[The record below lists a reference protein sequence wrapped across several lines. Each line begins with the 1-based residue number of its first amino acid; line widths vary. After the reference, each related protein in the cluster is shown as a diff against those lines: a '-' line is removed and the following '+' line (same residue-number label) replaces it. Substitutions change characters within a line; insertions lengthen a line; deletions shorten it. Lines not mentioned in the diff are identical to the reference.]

1 MFPAN
6 GQNLKLGRGS
16 LLFAPHDGSIAEAG
30 FIKVGNVPSLEFS
43 WDIETREKYSATQ
56 SSSPLLASSTSRQ
69 DLSLVAQCDEHH
81 KENLKKF
88 FFGTETA
95 ANQALSTTG
104 STPITDVV
112 TGRAY
117 DIGSVSLT
125 NVVVTKGTTTLVAGT
140 DYTLYALQGLI
151 EFKDSA
157 NLSDGDDVVVA
168 FDRPAVTI
176 DRIAIG
182 RVSEQLCKV
191 VYIADD
197 ANTSGVGSQD
207 RYVLHKC
214 SITPDGA
221 YQLISDDY
229 TSFNLRFRVQADP
242 NFPTNPLG
250 YFERRRVAA

>member
-16 LLFAPHDGSIAEAG
+16 LLFAPHDGTDAEDG
-30 FIKVGNVPSLEFS
+30 YIKIGNVPSLEFS

-81 KENLKKF
+81 KENLKRF
-88 FFGTETA
+88 FFGSETSQ
-95 ANQALSTTG
+95 NQTLSTTG

-117 DIGSVSLT
+117 DIGAVSVT
-125 NVVVTKGTTTLVAGT
+125 NVVVTRGTTTLVAGT
-140 DYTLYALQGLI
+140 DYEVYALQGMI

-157 NLSDGDDVVVA
+157 NVSDGDDVTVA

-191 VYIADD
+191 LYIADD
-197 ANTSGVGSQD
+197 ANTSGVAAGD

-229 TSFNLRFRVQADP
+229 TSFNLRFRVNADP
-242 NFPTNPLG
+242 AHPTNPLG
-250 YFERRRVAA
+250 YFERRRIAA